1 MFYICRLD
9 KEKFYLQLKLVTI
22 KLPENDNVL
31 VERGYLM
38 STDSLSLIYLS
49 SPQLCLTSIRD
60 FAFIFVKNTT

>member
-9 KEKFYLQLKLVTI
+9 KEKFYLQLKLITI

-38 STDSLSLIYLS
+38 SKRK
-49 SPQLCLTSIRD
+49 SIERYY
-60 FAFIFVKNTT
+60 